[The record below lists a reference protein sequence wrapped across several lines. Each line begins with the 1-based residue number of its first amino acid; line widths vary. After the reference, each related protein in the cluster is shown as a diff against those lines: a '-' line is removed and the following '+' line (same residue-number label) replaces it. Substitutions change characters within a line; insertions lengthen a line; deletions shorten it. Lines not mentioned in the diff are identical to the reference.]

1 MEVND
6 KVKEMS
12 VKELKDL
19 RSKIRVQFILGQVSM
34 DDYMRGDLELM
45 NLVLIKEAKKT
56 IHDKRNKV

>member
-1 MEVND
+1 MNVND

-12 VKELKDL
+12 IKELKDL
-19 RSKIRVQFILGQVSM
+19 RSKIKVQFILGQVSM